1 MCTPVNC
8 LYTTCPLS
16 KLLCI
21 PGISKVREDE
31 MSEMDE
37 LLTSCRVPVQGG
49 VENTYG
55 KVNVLLQT
63 YISCNPV
70 ESFSLT
76 SDLSYVAQV
85 RERERE
91 REREGGER
99 RMEEE
104 RGGGRGTAGTQKLF
118 LYSHRMLEEFFVAC
132 LRLLFVKGSRLSP
145 PSC

>member
-1 MCTPVNC
+1 MYISK
-8 LYTTCPLS
+8 LFIYYTYPLS

-21 PGISKVREDE
+21 SRISKVRDDE

-37 LLTSCRVPVQGG
+37 LLQSCRLSVQGG

-76 SDLSYVAQV
+76 SDLAYVAQV

-91 REREGGER
+91 R
-99 RMEEE
+99 
-104 RGGGRGTAGTQKLF
+104 L
-118 LYSHRMLEEFFVAC
+118 
-132 LRLLFVKGSRLSP
+132 
-145 PSC
+145 